1 VTKPE
6 QSLRAKQL
14 NSNIVGM
21 PLRVI
26 TSAKRSSWLQRLSFC
41 RRPKAT
47 LSNTRCNRRV
57 LNEYLKAGLGRWML
71 PVPDIVKSD
80 PFWLK
85 EDPRRAVYVQ
95 ETLLGPTMP
104 FCEVY
109 NPANAR
115 RARHCALLNWPAW
128 CRPLL

>member
-1 VTKPE
+1 M
-6 QSLRAKQL
+6 Q
-14 NSNIVGM
+14 
-21 PLRVI
+21 
-26 TSAKRSSWLQRLSFC
+26 
-41 RRPKAT
+41 PK
-47 LSNTRCNRRV
+47 V